1 MIPPLPPS
9 AKPELMAVCFPLLV
23 HSYCELLEYGMEADA
38 EALLSAWKWLYLPL
52 YSNELRDLERCNT
65 TTKIVLL
72 NQQII
77 THKEQHGKLRNAK
90 AQLEKLKSRYAVKD
104 QLKHQLLLNW
114 ERKVQ
119 EAVKTESH
127 YLREIQ
133 SYPFLHRVRTSRMQ
147 ISLSAYTYS
156 LLAAFMA
163 RERLIPMSVL
173 LMTKCH
179 LSVEPRDPLPYTP
192 ACVLVDA
199 ISNIPEE
206 SGEEAETGTPPNEG
220 EATKRLPPLPAV
232 SLSVNQEMVRWA
244 APSANSELSAGSKEY
259 SRAAFPPLSDFNR
272 SLLLNG
278 FRRLEALKIKQE
290 HNDEAQ
296 VIRGDGPAV
305 AARQNLCD
313 ALSPS
318 ALLATCCA
326 SSSSARGGRLESA
339 AVEITCAKLCPGDGR
354 KIAVGCDDS
363 AIRVWCL
370 DGSGTASTRKTSS
383 GKETVDGSAP
393 LIGGDIS
400 EAHVLLVGHKGGWP
414 VFGVDFCKDGRSLIS
429 CGGDGTVRLW
439 DTAAV
444 GPYGRLAKNVKKA
457 VTKRPLSKGAQ
468 SSKLLNTPGDSTSE
482 TKRKP
487 GVDIGGAALCVYR
500 GHSFNTPIWDCR
512 FAPSGYYFATCGG
525 DTTGK
530 IWTTDRP
537 APVRSLV
544 GHLSS
549 VNCVAW
555 HPNVN
560 YVVTGSDDKTC
571 RMWDVQTGRC
581 VRVLTGFH
589 GWVTSLEVCPSG
601 KYVAAADGTG
611 MIGMYDLAW

>member
-1 MIPPLPPS
+1 VIPPLPPS

-38 EALLSAWKWLYLPL
+38 EAFLSAWKWLYLPL
-52 YSNELRDLERCNT
+52 YLNELRDLERCNT
-65 TTKIVLL
+65 TAKIVLL

-77 THKEQHGKLRNAK
+77 THKEQHGKLRNARN
-90 AQLEKLKSRYAVKD
+90 QLDKLKSRYSAKD
-104 QLKHQLLLNW
+104 LSKHQLLVNW
-114 ERKVQ
+114 ENKVQ
-119 EAVKTESH
+119 EAMKNESQ
-127 YLREIQ
+127 YLKEIQ

-179 LSVEPRDPLPYTP
+179 LSIEPRDPLPYTP

-199 ISNIPEE
+199 ITNVPD
-206 SGEEAETGTPPNEG
+206 ETGGEDATSTTPKTENE
-220 EATKRLPPLPAV
+220 TIRLPPLPAV
-232 SLSVNQEMVRWA
+232 SLSVNQEAVCWA
-244 APSANSELSAGSKEY
+244 APSPYPELTMEAKEY
-259 SRAAFPPLSDFNR
+259 NSNTFPPLSDFNR

-290 HNDEAQ
+290 HIDEAQ
-296 VIRGDGPAV
+296 MCRGEGSAA
-305 AARQNLCD
+305 AARQELCD

-326 SSSSARGGRLESA
+326 PSLSTTGGRLESA
-339 AVEITCAKLCPGDGR
+339 AVEITCARFCPGDGR

-363 AIRVWCL
+363 AVRVWCL
-370 DGSGTASTRKTSS
+370 DGSGATRKTAS
-383 GKETVDGSAP
+383 GKESVDGSITP
-393 LIGGDIS
+393 LISSDIC
-400 EAHVLLVGHKGGWP
+400 EANVLLVGHKGGWP
-414 VFGVDFCKDGRSLIS
+414 VFGVDFCRDGRSLIS

-444 GPYGRLAKNVKKA
+444 GPYGRLAKNLKKA
-457 VTKRPLSKGAQ
+457 IPKKPFIKGAP
-468 SSKLLNTPGDSTSE
+468 SPNPLNTFGDSELE

-537 APVRSLV
+537 TPVRSLV

-549 VNCVAW
+549 VNCIAW

-601 KYVAAADGTG
+601 KYVAAVDETG
-611 MIGMYDLAW
+611 LIGMYDLAR